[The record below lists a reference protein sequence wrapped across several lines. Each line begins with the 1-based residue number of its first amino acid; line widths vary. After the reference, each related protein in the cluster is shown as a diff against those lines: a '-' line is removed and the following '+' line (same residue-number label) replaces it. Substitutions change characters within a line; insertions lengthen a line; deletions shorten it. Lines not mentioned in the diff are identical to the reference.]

1 LSMKDI
7 KDLTA
12 GILGNLQHKQKDRE
26 THWEELLLVVEEEW
40 KNKIVNLGYERGCLQ
55 LGVNTSVSL
64 QEVQQFHKNNWLTAL
79 KKTGSKVKEIRV
91 KLIDELGD
99 Q

>member
-1 LSMKDI
+1 MVKNI

-12 GILGNLQHKQKDRE
+12 GILGNLQHKKKDRE
-26 THWEELLLVVEEEW
+26 THWEELLLVVPEEW
-40 KNKIVNLGYERGCLQ
+40 KNKIVNLGYERGCLK
-55 LGVNTSVSL
+55 LGVNDSVSH
-64 QEVQQFHKNNWLTAL
+64 QEIEQFHKSVWLSAL
-79 KKTGSKVKEIRV
+79 KKAGTKVKEIRV